1 MGTKAYVS
9 ELPKCDLC
17 GIDGL
22 KIEAKYDCNIP
33 GMGWANLCEDHFRVS
48 GVTLGTGKGQ
58 ELIVG
63 EKPRNN
69 PLVAM
74 LAEELGEGYE
84 EMELQMEDYGFFDE
98 VE

>member
-1 MGTKAYVS
+1 MGTKAYVF
-9 ELPKCDLC
+9 ELPMCDFC
-17 GIDGL
+17 EDVP
-22 KIEAKYDCNIP
+22 AKYDANLP
-33 GMGWANLCEDHFRVS
+33 GLGWANVCEFHFK
-48 GVTLGTGKGQ
+48 GNGGTLGTGKGQ

-63 EKPRNN
+63 EKPRDN